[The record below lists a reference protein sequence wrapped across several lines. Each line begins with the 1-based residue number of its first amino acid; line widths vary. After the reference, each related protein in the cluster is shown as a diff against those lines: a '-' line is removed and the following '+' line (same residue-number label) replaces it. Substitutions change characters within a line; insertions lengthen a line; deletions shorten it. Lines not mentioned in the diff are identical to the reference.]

1 MNEVQLAIY
10 LFCSYYYYNHI
21 LSKRPINEKHMS
33 AMNKI
38 LRIDE
43 ELYDFENLYKL
54 YPLYYK
60 GLWRE
65 YKDEFMII
73 YNDNINY
80 CEMILKNNIK

>member
-1 MNEVQLAIY
+1 
-10 LFCSYYYYNHI
+10 
-21 LSKRPINEKHMS
+21 
-33 AMNKI
+33 MNKI